1 MISMTGYAAKEL
13 KLNSIEFSLVIRCLN
28 STKGLDISLKAPK
41 YLAVMESSIRQ
52 LISKSIIRGKVSVII
67 TDSTNNLELDIN
79 EHKLKSY
86 IKKLSIISPESN
98 AGDVLNAAIS
108 LPNIFSHN
116 TFQLTESINIKIIS
130 FIKDGLNEV
139 QDFRIKEG
147 KQLQKEV
154 VKYIKVIQK
163 TSKLLPSLEIKKNKQ
178 KKAKIFTQLSLNK
191 NINYDPSRLESEM
204 IYYFEKHD
212 ITEEVVRLSSHCDFF
227 LEVMGNENVM
237 GKKLNFISQEIL
249 REINTIGSKAN
260 NFEIQKKVVIMK
272 EEIEKIKEQIQ
283 NIL

>member
-1 MISMTGYAAKEL
+1 MTGYAAKEL

-227 LEVMGNENVM
+227 LEVMGNEHVM

>member
-227 LEVMGNENVM
+227 LEVMGNDNVM

>member
-28 STKGLDISLKAPK
+28 STKGLDISLKAPQ

-52 LISKSIIRGKVSVII
+52 LISNAIIRGRVSVII
-67 TDSTNNLELDIN
+67 TDSSNNLELDIN
-79 EHKLKSY
+79 EYKLKSY

-98 AGDVLNAAIS
+98 AGDILNAAIS
-108 LPNIFSHN
+108 LPNIFSHS
-116 TFQLTESINIKIIS
+116 TFQLTESVNIKMIS
-130 FIKDGLNEV
+130 FIKDGLHEV

-147 KQLQKEV
+147 KKLQKEV
-154 VKYIKVIQK
+154 VGYIKVIQK
-163 TSKLLPSLEIKKNKQ
+163 TSRLIPALERKKNKQ
-178 KKAKIFTQLSLNK
+178 KKAKIFTQLNLNK

-204 IYYFEKHD
+204 IYYFEKND

-227 LEVMGNENVM
+227 LEVMGNDNVM

>member
-227 LEVMGNENVM
+227 LEVMGNEHVM